1 MISKLVAVTSAVSLS
16 CLLLILSTIDKGLWR
31 LQVSGEGQKQRC
43 RCRNSVE
50 CRNIP
55 GVLAKEQ
62 KVKDRVGEGTV
73 VK

>member
-1 MISKLVAVTSAVSLS
+1 
-16 CLLLILSTIDKGLWR
+16 LLILSTIDKGLWR
-31 LQVSGEGQKQRC
+31 LQVSGEGQKRRC